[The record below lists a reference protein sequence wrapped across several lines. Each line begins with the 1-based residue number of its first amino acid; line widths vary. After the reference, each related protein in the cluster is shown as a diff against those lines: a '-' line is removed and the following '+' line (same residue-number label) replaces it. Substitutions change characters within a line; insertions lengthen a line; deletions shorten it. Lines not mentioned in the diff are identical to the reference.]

1 MPAWKVPPE
10 KIPLR
15 GHVDGGTG
23 TVPHASGVGRYVSV
37 AANNIST
44 TVLQSLKKSVLG
56 RYSLFLLFS
65 EIFKW
70 TGVHN
75 CRPQSRL
82 ALLEK
87 LAS

>member
-23 TVPHASGVGRYVSV
+23 TVLYASGVGRYVSV

-44 TVLQSLKKSVLG
+44 TTVVKEKCSG
-56 RYSLFLLFS
+56 PLLF
-65 EIFKW
+65 IL
-70 TGVHN
+70 V
-75 CRPQSRL
+75 
-82 ALLEK
+82 LL
-87 LAS
+87 